1 MYFRNYGLPKAGLD
15 KYLKSDVSQ
24 FPSTGNTRNA
34 LKHISNR
41 GTAAPLPYLLITAK
55 DIQFE
60 KVTLSDMVNL
70 KTVC

>member
-41 GTAAPLPYLLITAK
+41 HGGTFTIFIENSKGYS
-55 DIQFE
+55 
-60 KVTLSDMVNL
+60 V
-70 KTVC
+70 